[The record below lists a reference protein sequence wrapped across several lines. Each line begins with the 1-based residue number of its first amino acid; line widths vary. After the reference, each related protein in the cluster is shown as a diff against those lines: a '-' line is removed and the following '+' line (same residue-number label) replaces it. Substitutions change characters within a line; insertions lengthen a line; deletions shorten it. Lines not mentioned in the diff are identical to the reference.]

1 MWKMPKIYRLEG
13 QRFGRWTVIEQCG
26 VDHRG
31 EKMYRCQC
39 DCGNISVVR
48 SSNLRDGR
56 SSSCGCFANEL
67 VSKRSK
73 THGMTDTRLFRI
85 WSGIKRRCFTTTD
98 YHYKWYG
105 ARGISMCD
113 EWKNSFQIFYN
124 WAISNGYREDLSI
137 DRVDNNGN
145 YEPSN
150 CRWITHAEQMRN
162 QGKNI
167 MLTYNGKT
175 LCAMDWSKET
185 GMSDATIRWR
195 KKHGWSDERTLTE
208 SIHRTAERECHR

>member
-1 MWKMPKIYRLEG
+1 M
-13 QRFGRWTVIEQCG
+13 
-26 VDHRG
+26 
-31 EKMYRCQC
+31 
-39 DCGNISVVR
+39 S
-48 SSNLRDGR
+48 
-56 SSSCGCFANEL
+56 
-67 VSKRSK
+67 
-73 THGMTDTRLFRI
+73 DTRLFRI

-113 EWKNSFQIFYN
+113 EWKNSFQTFYN
-124 WAISNGYREDLSI
+124 WAISNGYQEDLSI

-150 CRWITHAEQMRN
+150 CRWVTHAEQMRN
-162 QGKNI
+162 QGTNI

-175 LCAMDWSKET
+175 LCAMDWSKEI
-185 GMSDATIRWR
+185 GMSDATIRYR

-208 SIHRTAERECHR
+208 PIHGTAERECHR